1 MSSLYEAVIA
11 VDIGTTATKALAVD
25 EQGRVTASCTI
36 EYPLLTPQ
44 PGYAEQEPDE
54 LFAAVIRG
62 IRAVVEQAG
71 LTPERVRCVSFSSA
85 MHSLIAVDR
94 ELRPLTRCITWADQ
108 RAAETAE
115 RMQSDGRAAALY
127 KETGTPVQPM
137 SPLVKLA
144 WMKEYEP
151 ELHRS
156 AAFWLGIKEYV
167 FAKLFGQLVIDYSV
181 ASATGLFHLRKLDWH
196 AAALKEAGVTA
207 DRLPQPVPTTHV
219 LAGMSD
225 RYAAETGLSAQT
237 PFVVGASD
245 GVLANLGTGAIEP
258 GVTAV
263 TIGTSGAIR
272 AAVPEPVTDP
282 AGKLFCYALS
292 DKLWIAGGAVN
303 NGGIALRWARDRL
316 FAAESEAAR
325 AAGVEPYE
333 RLIELASTAPAG
345 AGGLLFLPL
354 LTGER
359 APYWNGHARGVFFG
373 LSLQHENRHML
384 RAVMEGIVLQIHA
397 VQTLLEHTYGK
408 AREVRA
414 SGGFAR
420 SAFWRQMLC
429 DALGAPVRLTQ
440 TVESS
445 GLGAAWL
452 GLHAIGAEPDIAG
465 IRRWIQLD
473 PEGEHEPDAELHA
486 LYGRMSKLN
495 SDIYGQLVDQFK
507 QIAAFQHETGA
518 SL

>member
-11 VDIGTTATKALAVD
+11 VDIGTTATKALVVD

-44 PGYAEQEPDE
+44 PGHAEQEPEE
-54 LFAAVIRG
+54 LFGAVIRG
-62 IRAVVEQAG
+62 IRSVVEQAG
-71 LTPERVRCVSFSSA
+71 LTTERVRCVSFSSA

-108 RAAETAE
+108 RAAAMAE
-115 RMQSDGRAAALY
+115 RMQQDGRAAALY

-144 WMKEYEP
+144 WMKEHQP
-151 ELHRS
+151 ELHGS
-156 AAFWLGIKEYV
+156 AACWLGIKEYV
-167 FAKLFGQLVIDYSV
+167 FAKLFGKLVIDYSV
-181 ASATGLFHLRKLDWH
+181 ASATGLFHLHNLDWH
-196 AAALKEAGVTA
+196 AEALAAAGVTA
-207 DRLPQPVPTTHV
+207 SQLPQPVPTTYV
-219 LAGMSD
+219 LTGMAD
-225 RYAAETGLSAQT
+225 RYVAETGLAAQT

-272 AAVPEPVTDP
+272 TAVSEPVTDP
-282 AGKLFCYALS
+282 AGKLFCYALT

-316 FAAESEAAR
+316 FAAEAEAAR
-325 AAGVEPYE
+325 SAGAEPYE
-333 RLIELASTAPAG
+333 RLIELASTAPPG

-359 APYWNGHARGVFFG
+359 APYWDGHARGVFFG

-397 VQTLLEHTYGK
+397 VQSLLEHTYGK
-408 AREVRA
+408 ASEVRV

-452 GLHAIGAEPDIAG
+452 GLHAIGAEPDISG
-465 IRRWIQLD
+465 IGRWIELD
-473 PEGEHEPDAELHA
+473 PQGEHEPDAELHA
-486 LYGRMSKLN
+486 LYTRMSKLN

-507 QIAAFQHETGA
+507 QIAAFQREAGA
-518 SL
+518 LS